1 MAGCKAHKKC
11 FPLVSSVSLG
21 KSNEML
27 LGASFQLVFFR
38 IDFPLCAA
46 RVYSAKLICDVG
58 FLLLGLNVKLVLNN
72 KP

>member
-1 MAGCKAHKKC
+1 
-11 FPLVSSVSLG
+11 
-21 KSNEML
+21 ML